1 MTEGHAITL
10 IRNYHCDV
18 REWERVC
25 VRVCVC
31 ACVRACVRVCVW
43 ACVCVCVY
51 GCVCEWKKSA
61 RERGA
66 KKECVLKFYVEF
78 CFFVK
83 KEPAVVARASNKMRE
98 RGEKILV
105 SISKLWWKLWFFF
118 FLQGW
123 TQITF
128 NVQYTKR
135 GKGEKKWNLNPL
147 FPTLRKKNKKAAAI
161 LFHHE
166 YFWRCRCCSNAS
178 VAWQRSLENECM
190 QGSQFESLTKVRGAQ

>member
-1 MTEGHAITL
+1 M
-10 IRNYHCDV
+10 
-18 REWERVC
+18 RES
-25 VRVCVC
+25 VC
-31 ACVRACVRVCVW
+31 ACVRACVRVCVSVCL
-43 ACVCVCVY
+43 CVCVWVR
-51 GCVCEWKKSA
+51 VWVKKK
-61 RERGA
+61 REREGGQERMCFEVLCGVLLLC
-66 KKECVLKFYVEF
+66 KER
-78 CFFVK
+78 
-83 KEPAVVARASNKMRE
+83 AGRASNKMRE